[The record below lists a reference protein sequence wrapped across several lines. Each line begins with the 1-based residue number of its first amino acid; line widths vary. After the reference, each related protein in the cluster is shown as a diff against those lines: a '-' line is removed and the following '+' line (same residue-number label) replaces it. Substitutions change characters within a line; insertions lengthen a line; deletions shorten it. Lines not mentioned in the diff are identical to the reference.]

1 MDGLRVEFRLIVSHA
16 PEQRFDANG
25 VELLQF
31 RGKVADMRQRHPE
44 AVVRFSG
51 RQRDQLYRW
60 CAVGKHMSV
69 VGQLEVKTYTANDG
83 VLRIILL
90 IEASD
95 IHPLNPDE
103 VDHAREGVYA
113 ALGRTARVA
122 PPLRTTRQQR
132 EASVRRML
140 ETDDGG
146 G

>member
-16 PEQRFDANG
+16 VEQRFDANG

-31 RGKVADMRQRHPE
+31 RGKVADLRLKHPE
-44 AVVRFSG
+44 ALVRFG
-51 RQRDQLYRW
+51 GKQRDQLYRW
-60 CAVGKHMSV
+60 CAPGKHMAV
-69 VGQLEVKTYTANDG
+69 TGQLEIKTYTAKNG
-83 VLRIILL
+83 ESRVILL
-90 IEASD
+90 VEASD

-122 PPLRTTRQQR
+122 APRHVTKEQR

-140 ETDDGG
+140 EIDDG
-146 G
+146 